1 MYIAGGLIL
10 ALAFFVKVAEE
21 LRRERRK
28 DEKKRKLRSEGKG
41 YDFTHEDPDRWFS
54 RAVLREGHVRAG
66 HQCEYTD
73 TRTNERCVNRSREGD
88 HFFPYSKGGASTQQ
102 NMVSSCRWHNQWKR
116 DRILYDELPVIEE
129 RRRSYFPAGVSVC
142 VGEMRDVR

>member
-1 MYIAGGLIL
+1 MYVAGGLIL

-21 LRRERRK
+21 LRRARRK
-28 DEKKRKLRSEGKG
+28 DEKKKLRSEGRG

-54 RAVLREGHVRAG
+54 RAILREGHVRAG
-66 HQCEYTD
+66 HRCEYSD
-73 TRTNERCVNRSREGD
+73 TRTGERCMNRSSEGD

-116 DRILYDELPVIEE
+116 ARILHDELPVIEE
-129 RRRSYFPAGVSVC
+129 RRRSYFPAGVSVR
-142 VGEMRDVR
+142 VGEMR